1 MRRRSITLGLLT
13 IPFVTGCR
21 SWDIEETTTANG
33 VVETIDPRSRELL
46 LRGAG
51 GAQSGPL
58 LSMVVGQRVQNI
70 ERVRPGD
77 RVNVTYYQGLMAR
90 MARPLSSAPTP
101 GGVMALDRTAA
112 TAPRPGGEATRV
124 LSGRITVTNV
134 DPATNTISFLG
145 PNGVPRT
152 VTVQNPEVQ
161 AMVRSLRRGDQVDVV
176 YEEALAIAVEPMRQ
190 VRAEPVGGAVGT
202 ANSGGY

>member
-1 MRRRSITLGLLT
+1 MRRRTIALGLLAV
-13 IPFVTGCR
+13 PFISGCR
-21 SWDIEETTTANG
+21 SWDVQETTTVNG
-33 VVETIDPRSRELL
+33 VVETIDPSSRELL
-46 LRGAG
+46 LRGAS

-58 LSMVVGQRVQNI
+58 LSMVVGQAVRNI

-90 MARPLSSAPTP
+90 MARPLSSAPGP
-101 GGVMALDRTAA
+101 GGAMTLDRTAA
-112 TAPRPGGEATRV
+112 TAPRPGGEVTRV

-152 VTVQNPEVQ
+152 VRVQNPEVQ

-190 VRAEPVGGAVGT
+190 GSLAPAGNAVRT
-202 ANSGGY
+202 AALPS